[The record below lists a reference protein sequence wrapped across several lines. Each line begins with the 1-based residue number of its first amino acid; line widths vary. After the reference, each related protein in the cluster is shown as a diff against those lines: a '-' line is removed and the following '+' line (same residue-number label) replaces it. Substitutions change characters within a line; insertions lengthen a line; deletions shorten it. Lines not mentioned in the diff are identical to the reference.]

1 MAAVISLGLHTPSA
15 LPYLIAESLLPKDPS
30 PELYTWN
37 TYSDGG
43 IEEEILFTTK
53 CVVWSQGRTIKKVF
67 SFEIEEED
75 VQHAVLAWFPSHE
88 DPELPP
94 SRSDAPFGQ
103 DGPGQK
109 RARAATAMKEK
120 KHGDRTESCRAL
132 AVFLQYQAHVFFL
145 SGASHIVKLPFEVDK
160 VFPAARGIV
169 LQRKVHGEAGRLGS
183 RRDPVVPQNS
193 FQFSASQRSFDNR
206 FNSSSQDLCS
216 GLDFDLLQ
224 TQNAPRDDDMPRHY
238 SFTSPLSELSLVVR
252 IPQSNFDFRSSFSK
266 SLGSL
271 ETLDTAEEILY
282 VSPKDELP
290 PEPNTAPLL
299 LVVTVN
305 YEKGSY
311 SVWQA
316 SYMDSNPLSKAMA
329 QSTPTAASKLRRRSS
344 FPTTGTATPIA
355 RRESL
360 GPARIRAAGETKKS
374 SKSRRKSSKS
384 TKEAEDALAS
394 QVDPEFEPRHTAR
407 ESRRMS
413 SMLSR
418 ADLNPSFDR
427 SAFQDL
433 ASHHTAGN
441 SFTSHGRR
449 GQSLGAGSERLSFG
463 ASSQRRLR
471 ASTPGTFSRL
481 SIDDVSDL
489 SARHGLGGSQASM
502 TEDIDSFAD
511 LVGGQ
516 ENPEDFDLHYPL
528 AGLKKELLLRKFA
541 EIPIDARTDHLRP
554 SSRDSIN
561 TDSNSARG
569 ARVFTIA
576 SPCTI
581 EETNAHGRR
590 FYLYIH
596 NPSKRDCIHIE
607 YSVGIRKVA
616 TDAENS
622 QDKDRTRTVP
632 NPSFRSSI
640 RLPEVID
647 VLQLIDGEQSKMALL
662 KNSRSGQTALQ
673 LFSPWCPEGS
683 IKVPLPRLRM
693 LNPFDVD
700 ATLRTRTVGAKSI
713 PVPKTLERL
722 CQGGPGGL
730 FDVVS
735 DDQHHQIQLLLS
747 PRSNWVS
754 KIMEA
759 CLFVLPLSLGEK
771 LFMIWWNRNQTYH
784 STLQSEWHALAVTL
798 LSFALACE
806 GEKLNRRTA
815 RRPMDAQSNWL
826 TDREKHMLK
835 IETSWNGSL
844 SHVSPAWSW
853 AFDPSIPRRQDGP
866 EERVDQK
873 SSKEPSSPSKS
884 KDPFARGH
892 VSAARE
898 YLKYDGHDMYE
909 LLRSQRKAAALFI
922 PRIVLVLHLL
932 REEMKLSNASTSA
945 GDTIL
950 APVVAQL
957 GRWLDWPD
965 WDWKDGRHY
974 NLELAGVPYDF
985 EDGMQAAGHE
995 LADNHSHRFP

>member
-37 TYSDGG
+37 TYRDGG
-43 IEEEILFTTK
+43 IEEEILFTAK
-53 CVVWSQGRTIKKVF
+53 CVVWSQGRTIKKAF

-88 DPELPP
+88 DPELLQ
-94 SRSDAPFGQ
+94 SRSDVPFGQ
-103 DGPGQK
+103 DGPGPK
-109 RARAATAMKEK
+109 RARAAVKR
-120 KHGDRTESCRAL
+120 HGDRTESCRAL

-169 LQRKVHGEAGRLGS
+169 LQRKVSGEASHRPETKKDL
-183 RRDPVVPQNS
+183 VVPQNS

-224 TQNAPRDDDMPRHY
+224 TQNAPRDDTMPRHY

-252 IPQSNFDFRSSFSK
+252 IPQANFDFRSSFSK
-266 SLGSL
+266 SLASL

-282 VSPKDELP
+282 VSPRDELP
-290 PEPNTAPLL
+290 ASEPNTAPLL
-299 LVVTVN
+299 LVVTAN

-316 SYMDSNPLSKAMA
+316 SYMESNPLAKAMA
-329 QSTPTAASKLRRRSS
+329 GQSTPTAASKLRRRSS

-355 RRESL
+355 RGNRDSL
-360 GPARIRAAGETKKS
+360 GLARIRAAGETKKPP
-374 SKSRRKSSKS
+374 KSRRKGSKS

-441 SFTSHGRR
+441 SFASHGRR

-463 ASSQRRLR
+463 GSQRRLR

-481 SIDDVSDL
+481 SIEDISDL
-489 SARHGLGGSQASM
+489 AAARHLSGSQVSM
-502 TEDIDSFAD
+502 TEEIDSFAD

-516 ENPEDFDLHYPL
+516 ENPDDFDLHYPL
-528 AGLKKELLLRKFA
+528 GGLKKELLLRKFA

-554 SSRDSIN
+554 SSRDNMN

-596 NPSKRDCIHIE
+596 NPLKRDCIHIE
-607 YSVGIRKVA
+607 YSVGIRKVT
-616 TDAENS
+616 TDDGS
-622 QDKDRTRTVP
+622 QGNDKPRTVP

-673 LFSPWCPEGS
+673 LFSPWCAEGS

-693 LNPFDVD
+693 FNPFDVD
-700 ATLRTRTVGAKSI
+700 TAPKTRSVGKGTM
-713 PVPKTLERL
+713 PVPKTLNRL
-722 CQGGPGGL
+722 CHGGPGGL

-754 KIMEA
+754 NIMEA

-784 STLQSEWHALAVTL
+784 SILQSEWHALAVTL

-806 GEKLNRRTA
+806 GEKLNRRTV
-815 RRPMDAQSNWL
+815 RRPLDTQSNLL
-826 TDREKHMLK
+826 TDREKQMLK
-835 IETSWNGSL
+835 IETSWNGS
-844 SHVSPAWSW
+844 SNVGPAWSW
-853 AFDPSIPRRQDGP
+853 AFDPSIPRLDDATD
-866 EERVDQK
+866 ERIDQ
-873 SSKEPSSPSKS
+873 SKGKDPSSPSKS

-909 LLRSQRKAAALFI
+909 LLRSQRKAAAQFI
-922 PRIVLVLHLL
+922 PRIVLVLHLV
-932 REEMKLSNASTSA
+932 REEMKLSCNSSASA

-950 APVVAQL
+950 APVIAQL

-965 WDWKDGRHY
+965 WDWKDGRYY

-985 EDGMQAAGHE
+985 EDGM
-995 LADNHSHRFP
+995 